1 LKQKKWPVLDI
12 TGFFLH
18 MSTQVKADVC
28 IWHSQAPT
36 AISNQLEQAYAD
48 RLEGQLQEMAVQLHK
63 VYYILIESSFVVIV
77 MATTRDIEPLRI

>member
-1 LKQKKWPVLDI
+1 MYLVQSDIQLFRLFGPRKKLTNAI
-12 TGFFLH
+12 
-18 MSTQVKADVC
+18 AR
-28 IWHSQAPT
+28 WHSQAPT